1 MTFVVEKDETADPI
15 EVGLLGSDAVASNAQ
30 MPADLIEKFLR
41 PLGDDAGERRRFF
54 GDAKAVL
61 RLRDDGQSGAGRL
74 PPVLD
79 SWESG

>member
-1 MTFVVEKDETADPI
+1 
-15 EVGLLGSDAVASNAQ
+15 
-30 MPADLIEKFLR
+30 MPADPIEKFLR

-54 GDAKAVL
+54 GDAKALL

-74 PPVLD
+74 PPVVD